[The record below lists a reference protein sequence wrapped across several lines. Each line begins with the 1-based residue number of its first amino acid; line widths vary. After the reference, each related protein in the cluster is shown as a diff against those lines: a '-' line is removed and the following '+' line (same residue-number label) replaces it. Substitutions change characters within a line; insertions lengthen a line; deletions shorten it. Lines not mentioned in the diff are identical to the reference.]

1 MDPSEILAL
10 LGTDTPPTDEE
21 LAQAFDEFGT
31 LLANAVEAR
40 EVDEAKNIREARRL
54 IKEEQSKRAEQ
65 KAAEDAELAELAS
78 DLQTEEEGPEDEEE
92 DEDADE
98 EEASGDVLD
107 LNALRQSARNA
118 RARISAEA
126 ATENPH
132 PHVRVRNFGGIS
144 DLGADATLA
153 QLGELFAKSGHMK
166 DSGRHTLMSMEWDI
180 PKERRLEKDVALS
193 TRLINQVLT
202 PEATTYEA
210 VAAAGGICGPLE
222 AVYGIPNVGST
233 VRPVRDALTR
243 FGAERGGIRF
253 IPSLRPSSGT
263 TSDGVSIWTAEND
276 ASPSSPAEK
285 PCPHVDCGT
294 ECTATVDAI
303 TACLVVGN
311 LQSKFSPEQ
320 WANLL
325 FDLSVQHARVAE
337 QALLAGIDAGSV
349 AATFG
354 PSSGTIHAVLGAVD
368 RAVAGIRSRERLGDG
383 VGFRAILDGWVRQAL
398 RSAFRFQDP
407 EGQTTE
413 ATDAVIASWFAARGV
428 SVTYTLDDSI
438 FGAQAAGALNPFPST
453 TDVRVFPEGT
463 WLYLDGGTLDLGT
476 EIVDSTLIAAND
488 REAFMETFEGVAK
501 RTEPC
506 DSPGDDS
513 LTITVTLG
521 EDCIC
526 QAGA

>member
-1 MDPSEILAL
+1 LEPSEILAL

-21 LAQAFDEFGT
+21 LVKAYDDFGVE
-31 LLANAVEAR
+31 LANAVENR
-40 EVDEAKNIREARRL
+40 LVTEAKNIREARQL
-54 IKEEQSKRAEQ
+54 IWSEQEKRAEQ
-65 KAAEDAELAELAS
+65 KAEEDAELAALAA
-78 DLQTEEEGPEDEEE
+78 DLQTEEEPPEEDEEE
-92 DEDADE
+92 PE
-98 EEASGDVLD
+98 EETTEASLD
-107 LNALRQSARNA
+107 LAAIRQASRNA
-118 RARISAEA
+118 RSRISAEA
-126 ATENPH
+126 AVENPH
-132 PHVRVRNFGGIS
+132 PHVRVRSLGS
-144 DLGADATLA
+144 VEVGADATIA
-153 QLGELFAKSGHMK
+153 QLGELFSRFGHMK

-180 PKERRLEKDVALS
+180 PKERRLEKDVAQS
-193 TRLINQVLT
+193 TRLINSVLT
-202 PEATTYEA
+202 PESVQYEA
-210 VAAAGGICGPLE
+210 IAAAGGICGPLE
-222 AVYGIPNVGST
+222 AVYSIPNIGST
-233 VRPVRDALTR
+233 IRPVRDALTR

-253 IPSLRPSSGT
+253 IPALRPSTDT
-263 TSDGVSIWTAEND
+263 TSGGVSIWTAEND

-285 PCPHVDCGT
+285 PCPHVDCGQ

-311 LQSKFSPEQ
+311 FMAKFSPEQ
-320 WANLL
+320 WSNLL
-325 FDLSVQHARVAE
+325 WDLSVQHARVAE

-354 PSSGTIHAVLGAVD
+354 PTSGTIHAVLGAID

-398 RSAFRFQDP
+398 RSHFRFQDP
-407 EGQTTE
+407 EGQTAE

-428 SVTYTLDDSI
+428 SVTYTLDDSV
-438 FGAQAAGALNPFPST
+438 FGAQTAGALNAFPAT
-453 TDVRVFPEGT
+453 TDIRVFPEGT

-476 EIVDSTLIAAND
+476 EIVDSELIAVND

-526 QAGA
+526 EPAGA